1 MAEPPENGQEETIVR
16 GITHDIGAAEQTP
29 SAPPRMVLA
38 QQVIAAEKQPGKH
51 RAIINLRQLTLIR
64 CSLVTLLGD
73 LSPWRERIYLA
84 GGLAPRYLI
93 GQLPEGARAHVGTTD
108 VDLIIGLALR
118 DETPQTYRTLQNNL
132 EKAHFDQREPSFRW
146 GRDVDGMT
154 VLVEFLCET
163 DQVTP
168 GRIFRPKG
176 ESTGTKLGAFNVRGA
191 QLVCHDFIERDIEGE
206 RLDGGGQSRVTVR
219 VANVLPYTVL
229 KILAFQDRHEN
240 KDAYDLV
247 FTLLHHRGGPRACGH
262 AAATSPIAQHAQVTR
277 PLTLLGERFR
287 DTGQDGPNAYAS
299 FLATPGD
306 EDGKARLRQEAVAT
320 VRAFQ
325 RGFTGAH

>member
-1 MAEPPENGQEETIVR
+1 LSREHCTDYDEVTTARCE
-16 GITHDIGAAEQTP
+16 
-29 SAPPRMVLA
+29 
-38 QQVIAAEKQPGKH
+38 
-51 RAIINLRQLTLIR
+51 RA
-64 CSLVTLLGD
+64 LVTLLGG
-73 LSPWRERIYLA
+73 LGPWRERIYLA

-93 GQLPEGARAHVGTTD
+93 GQLPEGGRAHVGTTD
-108 VDLIIGLALR
+108 VDLIIGLALG

-132 EKAHFDQREPSFRW
+132 ERTHFEQREPSFRW
-146 GRDVDGMT
+146 ARDVDGMT

-163 DQVTP
+163 GQVAP

-191 QLVCHDFIERDIEGE
+191 QLVCHDFIECDIEGE

-229 KILAFQDRHEN
+229 KILALQDRHEN

-247 FTLLHHRGGPRACGH
+247 FTLLHHGGGPRVCGH
-262 AAATSPIAQHAQVTR
+262 VAAASPITQHARVTSA
-277 PLTLLGERFR
+277 LKLLGERFR
-287 DTGQDGPNAYAS
+287 DTGKDGPNAYAS

-306 EDGKARLRQEAVAT
+306 EDDQARLRQEAVAT
-320 VRAFQ
+320 VKAFQ
-325 RGFTGAH
+325 RGFAEADLPE